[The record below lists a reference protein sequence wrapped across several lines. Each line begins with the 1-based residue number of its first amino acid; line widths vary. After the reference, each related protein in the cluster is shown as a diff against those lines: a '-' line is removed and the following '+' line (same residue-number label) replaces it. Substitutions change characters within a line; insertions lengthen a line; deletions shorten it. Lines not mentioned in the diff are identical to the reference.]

1 LLFFIQLHNRRVHLA
16 GVTANPTGAW
26 VAQQARNPVAALDKE
41 AAAVR
46 FVIRDRDSKFTR
58 AFDDVWRALGAE
70 VILTPSRA
78 PNANAV
84 AERWV
89 GTVRRECLDQFLIA
103 GGRQLLRV
111 LHIYVEHY
119 NRHRPHRGLGSS
131 APQPSECCDEADPP
145 AAVRQLRRR
154 DVLGSLIHEYNR
166 TA

>member
-1 LLFFIQLHNRRVHLA
+1 LLFFIQLHNRHVHLA

-70 VILTPSRA
+70 AILTPRRA

-103 GGRQLLRV
+103 GRRQLLRV
-111 LHIYVEHY
+111 LHIYVSTTCATRRYHDRVGMEGP
-119 NRHRPHRGLGSS
+119 RRWPV
-131 APQPSECCDEADPP
+131 
-145 AAVRQLRRR
+145 AAGR
-154 DVLGSLIHEYNR
+154 
-166 TA
+166 